1 MMKRPA
7 RAWWSTLFG
16 LFAVTAVV
24 PSGMIDQAAAMG
36 EWAPMIALT
45 WMIVL
50 AALPLLF
57 PYFAH
62 TRFDE
67 VVALLCAMCLTPTIL
82 ALWAAA
88 RGGGSW
94 LPVTGWVLST
104 LVLDVVVRL
113 ALRDGRARKQ
123 GVPTAD
129 A

>member
-24 PSGMIDQAAAMG
+24 PAGMIDQAADMG
-36 EWAPMIALT
+36 DWAPMIALT

-62 TRFDE
+62 TPFDE

-104 LVLDVVVRL
+104 LALDVVVRL

-123 GVPTAD
+123 SVPTAD